1 MEKNFGRTIAPSY
14 AVRSP
19 NLSLTS
25 LGEDGP
31 PNKVVAPHSMVASRR
46 NVRSS
51 YQSFSNVY
59 DMLFKTV
66 STMNQDGQSNVDIVD
81 KMFLT
86 FRIIV
91 DLVTLYA
98 FNDVR
103 LGKEDFIGGKIANN
117 V

>member
-1 MEKNFGRTIAPSY
+1 
-14 AVRSP
+14 
-19 NLSLTS
+19 
-25 LGEDGP
+25 
-31 PNKVVAPHSMVASRR
+31 
-46 NVRSS
+46 
-51 YQSFSNVY
+51 
-59 DMLFKTV
+59 MLFKTV

-117 V
+117 VWLCSGVYCHLVVLHNIIQLKC